1 MKKVSLGLF
10 SGRRNKAKMLGR
22 GCLWALSLKLFGHG
36 KEMRRKKVLFVGFVL
51 LCSAIL
57 AGCATNTPPV
67 SEHATTI
74 AMQAQES
81 KSEAFNQMIF
91 KAATSREE
99 KTEYRLGPGDVI
111 QVSVFGIPELEKLEG
126 EIDSLGKVL
135 LPLVGEVK
143 VGGLTVPEAQKTL
156 TKAFSKYVVQPKV
169 SVAVKEYHSYRV
181 SVLGEVNKPD
191 VYALKGGRTL
201 MDVLAM
207 AGGLKPKASH
217 TITLVRLGKERTSM
231 IIDLDRLISYGV
243 TPEGSKYNIILEPGD
258 VVYVPKAGSIF
269 VDGYVG
275 HPGAFPLTT
284 NLTVTQ
290 ALAMAGGMEWEASH
304 TVYVYRMEKG
314 GGRKV
319 VKVNVDEIREGKAKD
334 FPLEVNDVVFVPGS
348 GFKQFVSGFSKFFGF
363 GWTRATGG
371 SSYRLGVGN
380 K

>member
-1 MKKVSLGLF
+1 MSVF
-10 SGRRNKAKMLGR
+10 ERR
-22 GCLWALSLKLFGHG
+22 CLPFLL
-36 KEMRRKKVLFVGFVL
+36 VLAVGFL
-51 LCSAIL
+51 G
-57 AGCATNTPPV
+57 GCASNAPSV
-67 SEHATTI
+67 SEHAATI
-74 AMQAQES
+74 AMEAQKS

-91 KAATSREE
+91 KAATSREKE
-99 KTEYRLGPGDVI
+99 VEYRMGPGDIV

-126 EIDSLGKVL
+126 EIDSLGRVS

-143 VGGLTVPEAQKTL
+143 LGGLTLSQAQEVL
-156 TKAFSKYVVQPKV
+156 TRAFSKYVVQPKV
-169 SVAVKEYHSYRV
+169 SVAIKEYHSYRV

-207 AGGLKPKASH
+207 AGGLKADASH

-231 IIDLDRLISYGV
+231 IIDLERLVSYG
-243 TPEGSKYNIILEPGD
+243 TSSEGSQYNIILKPGD

-275 HPGAFPLTT
+275 HPGSFPLTSK
-284 NLTVTQ
+284 LTVTQ

-304 TVYVYRMEKG
+304 KVYVYRLGKDG
-314 GGRKV
+314 SRKV
-319 VKVNVDEIREGKAKD
+319 VEVDVDKIREGKERD

-363 GWTRATGG
+363 GWTRAAGG